1 MSLINPIL
9 MAPVTFNLNKN
20 LRARTYDLYEQAGW
34 SFDEYKDLLI
44 EENGSQLSGLFEE
57 FIAAVLRGKRVGKDQ
72 KDYDVEIIINI
83 IKHWSPKLEVRSGSN
98 SINLGPSTTTGTNRY
113 FEYLK
118 AFKKLFKKET
128 KCTSLIV
135 LRLDTDHNALKI
147 YEIPSKLVW
156 GLHEMNVIGN
166 EVFIPTDKV
175 PQFIIDRLGDPV
187 KVTTKNK
194 GNNVENIATGM
205 RNLCLS
211 TNQFETIFPYE
222 DYKFEIT
229 ERHKMEDETPEECW
243 RKAIERSPKIKSG
256 KNKGKAKIE
265 PKECLGV
272 FNKEGLEYNTL
283 NELYNQYD
291 GKNGN

>member
-1 MSLINPIL
+1 MLKIKSF
-9 MAPVTFNLNKN
+9 TFNPYQENTYLIFDDSKEAVVIDPGNYEAYENESISKFIDENKLQLKKIILTHCHLDHCLGNKYLNQKYGAE
-20 LRARTYDLYEQAGW
+20 LLIPFDERDLY
-34 SFDEYKDLLI
+34 K
-44 EENGSQLSGLFEE
+44 
-57 FIAAVLRGKRVGKDQ
+57 
-72 KDYDVEIIINI
+72 
-83 IKHWSPKLEVRSGSN
+83 
-98 SINLGPSTTTGTNRY
+98 
-113 FEYLK
+113 
-118 AFKKLFKKET
+118 
-128 KCTSLIV
+128 
-135 LRLDTDHNALKI
+135 
-147 YEIPSKLVW
+147 
-156 GLHEMNVIGN
+156 
-166 EVFIPTDKV
+166 
-175 PQFIIDRLGDPV
+175 
-187 KVTTKNK
+187 
-194 GNNVENIATGM
+194 NVENIATGM
-205 RNLCLS
+205 RNLFLS

>member
-1 MSLINPIL
+1 MT
-9 MAPVTFNLNKN
+9 VTFDLNKN

-34 SFDEYKDLLI
+34 SFEEFKDIII

-57 FIAAVLRGKRVGKDQ
+57 FIAAVLRGKRVGGDQ
-72 KDYDVEIIINI
+72 KDYDVEIINNI
-83 IKHWSPKLEVRSGSN
+83 KKHWSAKIEVRSGSK
-98 SINLGPSTTTGTNRY
+98 SLNLGPSTTTGTNRY
-113 FEYLK
+113 FEFLK

-135 LRLDTDHNALKI
+135 FRLDTDHNALKI

-156 GLHEMNVIGN
+156 GLHQMNVIGN
-166 EVFIPTDKV
+166 EVLIPTDKV

-187 KVTTKNK
+187 KNIIKNK
-194 GNNVENIATGM
+194 GNDVETIATGM

-229 ERHKMEDETPEECW
+229 ERHKMQDETPEECW

-265 PKECLGV
+265 PKECSGV
-272 FNKEGLEYNTL
+272 FNREGLEYNTL
-283 NELYNQYD
+283 NDLYYQYD
-291 GKNGN
+291 GKGEN

>member
-20 LRARTYDLYEQAGW
+20 LRARTYDLYGQAGW

-194 GNNVENIATGM
+194 GNNVENIAT
-205 RNLCLS
+205 
-211 TNQFETIFPYE
+211 
-222 DYKFEIT
+222 
-229 ERHKMEDETPEECW
+229 
-243 RKAIERSPKIKSG
+243 
-256 KNKGKAKIE
+256 
-265 PKECLGV
+265 
-272 FNKEGLEYNTL
+272 
-283 NELYNQYD
+283 
-291 GKNGN
+291 